1 MGILPTEWTIRL
13 CFTKF
18 VFSWTGNAIDSL
30 RDVAYNGISFME
42 IFPYFSLKMLRMP
55 GKNRVQMLER
65 GEFKIW
71 KDQPA
76 SIEHNVN
83 FIFYTEILW

>member
-1 MGILPTEWTIRL
+1 
-13 CFTKF
+13 
-18 VFSWTGNAIDSL
+18 
-30 RDVAYNGISFME
+30 ME